1 MSQYVETSTKSFIA
15 GATIAANTLVKLTA
29 VGKVETAEL
38 DDAPIGV
45 ALEPAAANGHVA
57 VKLLNCDGTVKMIAA
72 GAISANAKVYCKND
86 GKCDDDTT
94 SSSEIAVGYALE
106 AAGADGDIIEV
117 LPFISQS

>member
-86 GKCDDDTT
+86 GKCDDTT
-94 SSSEIAVGYALE
+94 SSFEIAVGYALE

>member
-86 GKCDDDTT
+86 GKCDDTT